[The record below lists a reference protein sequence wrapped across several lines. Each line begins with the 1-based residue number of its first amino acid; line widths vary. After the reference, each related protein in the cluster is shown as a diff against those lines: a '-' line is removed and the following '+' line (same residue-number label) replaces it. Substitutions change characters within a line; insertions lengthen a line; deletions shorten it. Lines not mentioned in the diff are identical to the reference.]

1 MQMAARNRSLALKIG
16 LSFGLLFAGAMGM
29 YSGVA
34 AQAPAAAAS
43 VNQVGTVKS
52 IAGTTVTLLTDQKQT
67 IAVSVPS
74 DAKVV
79 QTAVDS
85 KDLKTAKP
93 SQFSDIALGDRVLA
107 TGKAGDAPG
116 TLTAVRVVVIKS
128 SDIAQMQAAQQAD
141 WRARGTGGIVSAVDP
156 AAGTITLT
164 SGAKKIAINTSSK
177 TEFKRFANDSVKY
190 EDAKTAT
197 LAQIQVKDQLQAR
210 GTKSADGA
218 SMQAEEV
225 VFGSFENLSGQIA
238 SIDPA
243 TGKITLKDL
252 AMKKVVTVDLTA
264 NSDIRN
270 LPAQTATRF
279 AQQSTGGGAG
289 GGRGGA
295 GGGRGGAAAGGGG
308 YGGGNGGADARRSA
322 GADLSQMI
330 ARLPTAK
337 IADLHKGD
345 AVMIVATEPA
355 PGASVF
361 TAITVLTGVDPILD
375 ANPNGGMSLSMSVG
389 GGGGAE

>member
-1 MQMAARNRSLALKIG
+1 MAAWNKSLPLKLG
-16 LSFGLLFAGAMGM
+16 LSVGFFLLLAVAMFP
-29 YSGVA
+29 GVA
-34 AQAPAAAAS
+34 IQAQAPAATAS
-43 VNQVGTVKS
+43 VSQLGTVKS
-52 IAGTTVTLLTDQKQT
+52 IEGTTVTLLTDQKQT
-67 IAVSVPS
+67 IAVSVPG
-74 DAKVV
+74 DAKVI
-79 QTAVDS
+79 QTTVDS
-85 KDLKTAKP
+85 HDLKTAKP

-116 TLTAVRVVVIKS
+116 TLTAVRVVVMKS

-164 SGAKKIAINTSSK
+164 SGAKKIVINTSGK
-177 TEFKRFANDSVKY
+177 TEYKRFANDSVKY
-190 EDAKTAT
+190 EDAKPAT

-243 TGKITLKDL
+243 TGKITMKDL
-252 AMKKVVTVDLTA
+252 AMKKVVTVDVTA

-270 LPAQTATRF
+270 LPAQMATRF
-279 AQQSTGGGAG
+279 AQQSTGGAG

-308 YGGGNGGADARRSA
+308 YGGGGADARRSA